1 MQDKIQELNA
11 LIESMQ
17 TQLARA
23 KVLLIELQKGEGD
36 SGMGVAREAILS
48 GAPTAPAGTTESTVS
63 PVAIP
68 GTETPTSTEPVPY
81 AHVAIPPLHASSNT
95 PVIQE
100 AGGQVVEGLFDGQ
113 NMVGPDGKVYNV
125 PANYASKSKLVEGDQ
140 MKLTI
145 SRDGSFLYKQIGPV
159 ERKRLK
165 GTLMREEGGNGYV
178 MKTESGKVYKILLAS
193 VTYFKGQMGDMVV
206 AFVPEHEQSAW
217 AAVEHI
223 IPKDQVTPELM
234 SEMMEEGEVDF
245 QGPIQ
250 APPGAIQIHEG
261 NEGLLTSGEEALLT

>member
-1 MQDKIQELNA
+1 MQNKIQELVS

-17 TQLARA
+17 TQIARA
-23 KVLLIELQKGEGD
+23 KLLLTELQQGGN
-36 SGMGVAREAILS
+36 
-48 GAPTAPAGTTESTVS
+48 
-63 PVAIP
+63 PVAP
-68 GTETPTSTEPVPY
+68 EPVETSTSSEPIPY
-81 AHVAIPPLHASSNT
+81 TPVVIPPLHASSSA

-113 NMVGPDGKVYNV
+113 NMVGPDGKVYSMA
-125 PANYASKSKLVEGDQ
+125 ANYASKSKLVEGDQ

-159 ERKRLK
+159 ERARVK
-165 GTLMREEGGNGYV
+165 GTLAREEGGNGYV

-223 IPKDQVTPELM
+223 IPQDQVTPELM
-234 SEMMEEGEVDF
+234 SEMMEEDEVDV
-245 QGPIQ
+245 QRPIQ
-250 APPGAIQIHEG
+250 PPPGAIQIHEG
-261 NEGLLTSGEEALLT
+261 SEGLLPSGEGALLT

>member
-1 MQDKIQELNA
+1 MQDKIQELGA

-17 TQLARA
+17 NQIARA
-23 KVLLIELQKGEGD
+23 KVLLTELQGGERGVQPE
-36 SGMGVAREAILS
+36 SGLESGTIAIPVSVPGV
-48 GAPTAPAGTTESTVS
+48 TVS
-63 PVAIP
+63 Q
-68 GTETPTSTEPVPY
+68 STEPVPY
-81 AHVAIPPLHASSNT
+81 TPVTIPPLHSST

-125 PANYASKSKLVEGDQ
+125 PANYASKSKLVEGDM

-159 ERKRLK
+159 ERKRVK
-165 GTLMREEGGNGYV
+165 GTLMREEAASGYV
-178 MKTESGKVYKILLAS
+178 VKTESGRMYKILLAS
-193 VTYFKGQMGDMVV
+193 VTYFKGQVGDMVV
-206 AFVPEHEQSAW
+206 AFVPQHEQSAW

-234 SEMMEEGEVDF
+234 SEMMEESEEELPT
-245 QGPIQ
+245 GPITP
-250 APPGAIQIHEG
+250 PPGAIQIHEG
-261 NEGLLTSGEEALLT
+261 NEGLLTSGEEGLITAG